1 MKKLLLALFLG
12 LIPLAAPASAQKAED
27 ELVEI
32 KGDAPVVL
40 RPDRAYF
47 LLRANMTVSPVFLR
61 IPGDDEMGRY
71 DAARREAFVKAE
83 AKLIR
88 RREDLLAQKVE
99 TEGRGLKFK
108 QPIPP
113 VPSLDNFDFAY
124 DGIRNVQTV
133 NMGRTIEKADG
144 ERTVLVEAR
153 PGNYVIYGLGLAD
166 IFQTCLCLGSVS
178 FPAEPGK
185 IVDLGTLLVASADP
199 KSSIPEL
206 AGETGFGPSM
216 NGHLVTWAAAIRP
229 ANAATH
235 VPAALAG
242 KPITPAAYRAQ
253 GKFVAGF
260 SFAINRLAPIPGV
273 LGYDRGKVIDLVDNK
288 VAPNQYD

>member
-1 MKKLLLALFLG
+1 MRTLLLSLFLG
-12 LIPLAAPASAQKAED
+12 LIPLATPALAQKAED
-27 ELVEI
+27 ELVAL
-32 KGDAPVVL
+32 KGDAPIQR

-47 LLRANMTVSPVFLR
+47 LLRTNMTVSPVFLR
-61 IPGDDEMGRY
+61 IPGDAEIAKY
-71 DAARREAFVKAE
+71 DAARREAFAKAEPKLIRHREGVLAQKAE
-83 AKLIR
+83 A
-88 RREDLLAQKVE
+88 
-99 TEGRGLKFK
+99 EGKGLKFK
-108 QPIPP
+108 QAIPP

-133 NMGRTIEKADG
+133 NISRAIEKTDG
-144 ERTVLVEAR
+144 ERTVLVEAK
-153 PGNYVIYGLGLAD
+153 PGTYVIYGLGLSD

-185 IVDLGTLLVASADP
+185 ITDLGTLLVASADKP
-199 KSSIPEL
+199 SPIPEL

-229 ANAATH
+229 AGTTTH

-242 KPITPAAYRAQ
+242 QPITAAAYRAQ

-273 LGYDRGKVIDLVDNK
+273 LGYDRGKVIDLATGK